1 MKRKILLSII
11 LIILIILLLT
21 SGMILTNNTTSKPE
35 YKLDFS
41 SNCIDAKSA
50 KLLFA
55 WTQTNCVNPKGTDAP
70 DKTYANTEIQFN
82 RYAGP
87 ITGPFQTSC
96 APGKNISQFDVLLVL
111 KGTKNDKTHYF
122 VIDCPTMHAGKINYV
137 EAYPQK
143 SGNFRT
149 TCVCNK
155 DVGGIYTSTFW
166 ENIRPFFYSSWKRS
180 NFFSKHNPNS

>member
-1 MKRKILLSII
+1 MKRKILLTII
-11 LIILIILLLT
+11 LVILIVLLLT
-21 SGMILTNNTTSKPE
+21 SGVMLTNHTSKPE
-35 YKLDFS
+35 YKLDFAA
-41 SNCIDAKSA
+41 NCIDAKSA

-82 RYAGP
+82 RYVGS

-96 APGKNISQFDVLLVL
+96 APGKNISQFDALLLL

-122 VIDCPTMHAGKINYV
+122 VIDCPLMHSGQTDYA

-149 TCVCNK
+149 TCVCNA
-155 DVGGIYTSTFW
+155 DIGGIYTSTTW
-166 ENIRPFFYSSWKRS
+166 ENTRPFFYTSWKRS
-180 NFFSKHNPNS
+180 NFLSKHNPND